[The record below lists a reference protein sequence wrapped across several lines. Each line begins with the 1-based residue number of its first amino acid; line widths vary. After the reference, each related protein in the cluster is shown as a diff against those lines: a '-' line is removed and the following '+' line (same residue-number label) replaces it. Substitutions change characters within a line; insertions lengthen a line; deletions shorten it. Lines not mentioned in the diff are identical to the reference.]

1 VVSVQ
6 ALCDLWRGLPAQALE
21 RIGDGIVGETATSW
35 SPYTGSLLC
44 LAARAGADV
53 AEADPSRR
61 AVLAARL
68 SAWQR
73 QWSTDPLAPEA
84 AHAAAP
90 ATRSTWRAELAR
102 LHGVA
107 QLQHWIGAA
116 EQWDLV
122 GRPHEAAYSRWRAGE
137 LALDDGRGTLARRL
151 LRRAH
156 AQARGHVP
164 LLGVVDRSRARAPD
178 TVSSAAPGGR
188 GPRIPK
194 PRAAAVRKHG

>member
-1 VVSVQ
+1 VVTVR
-6 ALCDLWRGLPAQALE
+6 ALCDLWRGLPAEALD
-21 RIGDGIVGETATSW
+21 RIGTGIDGETVTSW

-44 LAARAGADV
+44 LAARAAADV
-53 AEADPSRR
+53 AEADPARR
-61 AVLAARL
+61 AVLGAQLAA
-68 SAWQR
+68 WHE

-84 AHAAAP
+84 VHAAAA

-107 QLQHWIGAA
+107 RLEHWVGAA

-122 GRPHEAAYSRWRAGE
+122 GRPHEAAYARWRAAE
-137 LALDDGRGTLARRL
+137 LALREGRGTLARRV

-164 LLGVVDRSRARAPD
+164 LLRAIEQTGATMPVQASSPSDGRPRVPRPRS
-178 TVSSAAPGGR
+178 
-188 GPRIPK
+188 
-194 PRAAAVRKHG
+194 AVRERG